1 MFACYPPLVSPR
13 NKRAKERRTTFVHGK
28 MQRAFLSLSPLRR
41 LPSTVRHQSTISTAE
56 ASSPSLFQRVF
67 KTVWSTEGIVV
78 ASAGFG
84 VYSALFNTPREGV
97 ARSFRLRESP

>member
-1 MFACYPPLVSPR
+1 
-13 NKRAKERRTTFVHGK
+13 
-28 MQRAFLSLSPLRR
+28 MQRALLSLSPLRR

-84 VYSALFNTPREGV
+84 AYFALFNTPREGV
-97 ARSFRLRESP
+97 ARSRHFRVA